1 MEVHR
6 KQGNPRGNRELETL
20 FVCSDIV
27 LVRKFVACVW
37 AEVVRVEAFEIREV
51 YDNAVGLR
59 MVAFYERL
67 DVLLLVANI
76 DNCTNNLVC
85 QSCLG
90 VEVFDE
96 GNLHILVH
104 KQEVVHR

>member
-1 MEVHR
+1 
-6 KQGNPRGNRELETL
+6 
-20 FVCSDIV
+20 
-27 LVRKFVACVW
+27 LVRKFVACVC
-37 AEVVRVEAFEIREV
+37 AEVVRVEAFEIGEV

-76 DNCTNNLVC
+76 DNCTNSSVC

-96 GNLHILVH
+96 VNLHILVH
-104 KQEVVHR
+104 EQEIVHR